1 MAKTT
6 KINNRRYLGN
16 KYRLLSFIQKVVEDE
31 CENVNTV
38 VDIFAGTGVVA
49 SGFQEKQ
56 LITNDILYSNYISN
70 YAWFS
75 AESYHKD
82 LLENM
87 IDAYND
93 RKEKEENYM
102 TQNFANTYFSLED
115 CAKIGFIRE
124 DIEKKYGQ
132 GKINFR
138 ERAILI
144 TSLLYA
150 MDKIAKTCG
159 HYDAFRQG
167 VEFDVH
173 LELHLPDVSE
183 VNHPN
188 NQCFNV
194 DSNDL
199 ARDIA
204 ADLVYIDP
212 PYNSRQYCDAYHL
225 LENVAR
231 WEKPE
236 VFGVARKMDRSRL
249 KSRYCTKSAAEA
261 FEDLIQNLDCRYI
274 LLSYN
279 NMAAKGN
286 DRSNAKIS
294 DEDIFRILNN
304 KGEVKVFSENY
315 KAFTTGKSD
324 IADNQERLFLC
335 TCNPVRSTGLHAFH
349 ELFVP
354 PVAACLE
361 V

>member
-75 AESYHKD
+75 AESYNKD

-199 ARDIA
+199 D
-204 ADLVYIDP
+204 
-212 PYNSRQYCDAYHL
+212 
-225 LENVAR
+225 
-231 WEKPE
+231 
-236 VFGVARKMDRSRL
+236 RKS
-249 KSRYCTKSAAEA
+249 
-261 FEDLIQNLDCRYI
+261 
-274 LLSYN
+274 
-279 NMAAKGN
+279 
-286 DRSNAKIS
+286 
-294 DEDIFRILNN
+294 
-304 KGEVKVFSENY
+304 VV
-315 KAFTTGKSD
+315 
-324 IADNQERLFLC
+324 
-335 TCNPVRSTGLHAFH
+335 
-349 ELFVP
+349 
-354 PVAACLE
+354 
-361 V
+361 